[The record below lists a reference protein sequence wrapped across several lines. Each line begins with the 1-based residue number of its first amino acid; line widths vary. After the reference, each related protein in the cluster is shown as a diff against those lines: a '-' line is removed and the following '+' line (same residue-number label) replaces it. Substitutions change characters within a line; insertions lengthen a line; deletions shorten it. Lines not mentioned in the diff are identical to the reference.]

1 MEEAYPTRDDVRFGE
16 VDRPSQGSDHF
27 GIGDVVGIQQKDEI
41 RISASNARISRSA
54 KIAIALAKQ
63 SKIQGSIPLFNAGEI
78 TCRLSALAPVVDH
91 QDRKIPIRLLR
102 QRFQILIE

>member
-63 SKIQGSIPLFNAGEI
+63 SKIQGSIPLFGAVLSIPAWTAGNI
-78 TCRLSALAPVVDH
+78 LVLAIFAVASCFLVAHVYALN
-91 QDRKIPIRLLR
+91 
-102 QRFQILIE
+102 